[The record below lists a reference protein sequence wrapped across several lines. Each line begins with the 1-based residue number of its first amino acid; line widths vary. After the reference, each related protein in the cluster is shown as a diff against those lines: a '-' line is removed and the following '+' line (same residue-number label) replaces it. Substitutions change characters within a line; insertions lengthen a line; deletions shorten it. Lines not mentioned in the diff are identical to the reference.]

1 MADRPVSNRRR
12 NYERGAVADV
22 ADASENPWDE
32 APDASERAADAWPD
46 TYTDGPS
53 AYEEYA
59 DVPSARYSR
68 EDLSTA
74 GRPSNEFHDAYD
86 GADAAD
92 AADDD
97 STAHD
102 ELLDDGR
109 SDEEQ
114 HMTNLYADE
123 PADTASSAYVP
134 RAYAGGAQRDVQI
147 ERPHTRVQD
156 SSRYHDAT
164 PGEAYY
170 YDERYPEAT
179 DDEDA
184 DAFPAF
190 FHHSVGT
197 YGEYNLLARCYLEL
211 RQMLSF
217 TLTSVSL
224 LLLGNLAFASYFNPL
239 RKSPPKARCDPEFE
253 RRVTGERLS
262 ERVEYYASFWGYRCE
277 EYEITTRA
285 GWILK
290 AHRISDPR
298 RPGGR
303 GYPVILQHGILC
315 NSLFF
320 FTNEERSLGFWLVDQ
335 GFDVWSTNI
344 RSNFGAGHTRFS
356 RWDPR
361 FWAWSVMELAY
372 DLVDVVDFVLDT
384 TGHKQVAYVGHSQGT
399 GSMFLALS
407 HGKYPE
413 LGHKLSSFT
422 ALGPAVFPGPSLQR
436 LPFRLMQMFQS
447 RFAWSFVFGVR
458 DFFPIIELG
467 RSLLPSFAFGH
478 LAFLVFAYL
487 FDFHDHNWVDRLKP
501 KIFRATGIPTSSE
514 LLYFYMRSFVGRGCL
529 FDPRVSTPW
538 FPRAFPPLTIVY
550 GTTDYLVL
558 GKPLVD
564 RLLKYER
571 NVEIVHIL
579 ELQGYEHMDMVLGVD
594 AFKIVFPRIKDTI
607 VRTMDPEDV
616 PTKVLHG

>member
-190 FHHSVGT
+190 FHH
-197 YGEYNLLARCYLEL
+197 
-211 RQMLSF
+211 LS
-217 TLTSVSL
+217 L
-224 LLLGNLAFASYFNPL
+224 
-239 RKSPPKARCDPEFE
+239 
-253 RRVTGERLS
+253 
-262 ERVEYYASFWGYRCE
+262 
-277 EYEITTRA
+277 I
-285 GWILK
+285 
-290 AHRISDPR
+290 
-298 RPGGR
+298 
-303 GYPVILQHGILC
+303 
-315 NSLFF
+315 
-320 FTNEERSLGFWLVDQ
+320 
-335 GFDVWSTNI
+335 
-344 RSNFGAGHTRFS
+344 
-356 RWDPR
+356 
-361 FWAWSVMELAY
+361 
-372 DLVDVVDFVLDT
+372 
-384 TGHKQVAYVGHSQGT
+384 
-399 GSMFLALS
+399 
-407 HGKYPE
+407 
-413 LGHKLSSFT
+413 
-422 ALGPAVFPGPSLQR
+422 
-436 LPFRLMQMFQS
+436 
-447 RFAWSFVFGVR
+447 
-458 DFFPIIELG
+458 
-467 RSLLPSFAFGH
+467 
-478 LAFLVFAYL
+478 
-487 FDFHDHNWVDRLKP
+487 
-501 KIFRATGIPTSSE
+501 
-514 LLYFYMRSFVGRGCL
+514 
-529 FDPRVSTPW
+529 
-538 FPRAFPPLTIVY
+538 
-550 GTTDYLVL
+550 
-558 GKPLVD
+558 
-564 RLLKYER
+564 
-571 NVEIVHIL
+571 HI
-579 ELQGYEHMDMVLGVD
+579 
-594 AFKIVFPRIKDTI
+594 
-607 VRTMDPEDV
+607 
-616 PTKVLHG
+616 